1 MFDDIN
7 IWVRGAGELG
17 SATAHILHNCGLKV
31 ILSEL
36 PTPMAIRRQVTFSDA
51 ILNGSAIVEGV
62 TAEYC
67 QPTEIESTLLKKNLP
82 LLSDSPKII
91 QALPIQV
98 VVDARMLK
106 HDIMEKAYGSAY
118 VVGLGPGFTVGNN
131 CNVIIETQRGHNLGK
146 IIRRGSAAPNTGI
159 PGELGGETKKRLV
172 IAPAA
177 GKIEWQV
184 DFGDI
189 VSENELIGT
198 AANEHRITA
207 PLTGIVRG
215 LISPVVAVTKELK
228 IGDIDPRGKTVDVNS
243 ISDKA
248 RSIGRGVLEAIL
260 QFLHRS
266 ND

>member
-1 MFDDIN
+1 MFDDII
-7 IWVRGAGELG
+7 IWVRGAGELASATACSLYNSGFKVILTELPRPLAIRQTVTFSNAMIEG
-17 SATAHILHNCGLKV
+17 SATVEGLRAERC
-31 ILSEL
+31 EL
-36 PTPMAIRRQVTFSDA
+36 AGITATRNRGSLPMIPDDP
-51 ILNGSAIVEGV
+51 LAIVSL
-62 TAEYC
+62 
-67 QPTEIESTLLKKNLP
+67 QP
-82 LLSDSPKII
+82 
-91 QALPIQV
+91 QV

-106 HDIMEKAYGSAY
+106 RELPEMKYGTAF

-131 CNVIIETQRGHNLGK
+131 CNVIIETKRGHNLGK
-146 IIRRGSAAPNTGI
+146 IIREGSASANTGV
-159 PGELGGETKKRLV
+159 PGNLGGETKKRLV

-177 GKIEWQV
+177 GKVEWQV

-198 AANEHRITA
+198 VDHKQRILA

-215 LISPVVAVTKELK
+215 LISPTVTVTKGMK
-228 IGDIDPRGKTVDVNS
+228 IGDIDPRGAMVDVNS

-260 QFLHRS
+260 QFLHKS